1 MRHGQIDLFKA
12 YGGDGMNRI
21 RGSWGIALLLVCSFS
36 MGYVPKSY
44 AEGRCPPGQYPIGG
58 QGAGGCAPI
67 PAGGESTGEPR
78 ATGYWIKTWGAI
90 SMAPNGAS
98 GTSAGKLSKSEA
110 GKEALKQCNSTGAA
124 GCRVSFTYK
133 NQCVAAAIASA
144 GFNGTRFGTGATE
157 PLANGVALDDC
168 KSKGGQGCEVIYS
181 ECSDPVFKSY

>member
-1 MRHGQIDLFKA
+1 MIDIAALRSRDVGTLFA
-12 YGGDGMNRI
+12 
-21 RGSWGIALLLVCSFS
+21 AVLLLTGF
-36 MGYVPKSY
+36 VPSAG

-78 ATGYWIKTWGAI
+78 ATGYWIKTWGGI

-110 GKEALKQCNSTGAA
+110 GKEALKKCNSTGAA

-168 KSKGGQGCEVIYS
+168 KSRGGQGCEVIYS